1 MNRLKWYLMLNE
13 DVICPIFC
21 RCNETITEEIK
32 NQMNKIVYQHVVE
45 SSDNLVKLFTKQL
58 FQYPGGKV
66 VVEIKAK
73 DSVDFFAMTEIS
85 KSGFSAHLTV
95 EMNHKNS
102 SMNEMKDEQSENN
115 SDDVEILEKEM
126 KDNKNDEEN
135 QIQQTTF
142 FKDFRNI
149 TKNITQTSKSI
160 FFSQN

>member
-73 DSVDFFAMTEIS
+73 DSVDFFA
-85 KSGFSAHLTV
+85 F
-95 EMNHKNS
+95 NS
-102 SMNEMKDEQSENN
+102 
-115 SDDVEILEKEM
+115 
-126 KDNKNDEEN
+126 
-135 QIQQTTF
+135 
-142 FKDFRNI
+142 
-149 TKNITQTSKSI
+149 
-160 FFSQN
+160 

>member
-1 MNRLKWYLMLNE
+1 
-13 DVICPIFC
+13 
-21 RCNETITEEIK
+21 
-32 NQMNKIVYQHVVE
+32 
-45 SSDNLVKLFTKQL
+45 
-58 FQYPGGKV
+58 
-66 VVEIKAK
+66 
-73 DSVDFFAMTEIS
+73 
-85 KSGFSAHLTV
+85 
-95 EMNHKNS
+95 MNHKNS